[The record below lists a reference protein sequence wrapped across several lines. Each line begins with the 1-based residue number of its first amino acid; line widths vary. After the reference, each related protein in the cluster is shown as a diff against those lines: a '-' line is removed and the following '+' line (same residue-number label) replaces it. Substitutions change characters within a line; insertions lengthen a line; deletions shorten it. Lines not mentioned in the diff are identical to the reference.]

1 MIKDIKLP
9 IEYYGIDEECN
20 GKRFIVEKEFT
31 VLDRKI
37 DEIVRVYG
45 EIIKSFSI
53 EGKDIRGS
61 NVIYILANLSLT
73 IEYIDNDKG
82 YDLSVIEYNT
92 PVYFSVNDNKDSIDN
107 DLGIFGLYVNNYY
120 RGKIYIYAII
130 TVY

>member
-1 MIKDIKLP
+1 MIKNIKLP
-9 IEYYGIDEECN
+9 IEYYGINQEFN

-31 VLDRKI
+31 VLDRRI

-61 NVIYILANLSLT
+61 KVIYILANLSLT

-107 DLGIFGLYVNNYY
+107 DLGIFSLYVNNYY